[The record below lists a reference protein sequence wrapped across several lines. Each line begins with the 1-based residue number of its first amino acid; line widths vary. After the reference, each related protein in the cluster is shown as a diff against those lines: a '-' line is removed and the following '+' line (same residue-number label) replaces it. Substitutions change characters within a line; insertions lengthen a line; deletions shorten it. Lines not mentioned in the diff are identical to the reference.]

1 MILAMLAAF
10 TVLPILAA
18 SAVAQQFDGI
28 NARIIDTNDTD
39 DIVNRVI
46 VNRTNCVV
54 DDDASVVVEDSDG
67 TRVTLTNGSNV
78 DIQASDNRVTI
89 DGTGSNGNIDGIS
102 PEGGDGTFEAGNGK
116 AVESSGIACDARDD
130 GDDDDDN
137 GASDDQYRNDD
148 AGDDNDDVIDD
159 SVPDKPLPNTGG
171 MPLSGLLIV
180 GFALVC
186 GGAVVSRSG
195 IRREE

>member
-1 MILAMLAAF
+1 MA
-10 TVLPILAA
+10 
-18 SAVAQQFDGI
+18 
-28 NARIIDTNDTD
+28 
-39 DIVNRVI
+39 
-46 VNRTNCVV
+46 
-54 DDDASVVVEDSDG
+54 
-67 TRVTLTNGSNV
+67 
-78 DIQASDNRVTI
+78 
-89 DGTGSNGNIDGIS
+89 
-102 PEGGDGTFEAGNGK
+102 K